1 MKTAIIALL
10 AASVAA
16 LPAIQAVGGQSAGGT
31 DIASAPQLEAGAWQD
46 RLPADSARYYKLP
59 TPVEGES
66 HTVTAQLLIDPMI
79 EPSSTGF
86 IRLETKLL
94 RADGAQ
100 CEFEGSTTTERAAM
114 DRLALASLRT
124 GSPGKATG
132 CYAQGNQDVFLE
144 VVRSGEW
151 QADTEIPLQLNVV
164 KEPAVDATTLSGQVP
179 QDLPPTTVDVDAPAQ
194 PVSGGSSFLNAAELA
209 GTSVSSDQLLPLET
223 KYYKVHLA
231 EGQRLNYRVTMS
243 DSRDASATTLVAQE
257 FSPTLGDDVS
267 AQSRSELKRED
278 VGASITRSTRT
289 EVSRDLF
296 DTNGARGELRNP
308 GYYYI
313 ALTGSARDP
322 RGLNPLKYELAV
334 QVTGEAKN
342 ADAFEPQLSAA
353 EANTIGSTSQQGWP
367 PSSAQLGAL
376 LGGAAVA
383 LAGFAAGWIIRRRRS

>member
-16 LPAIQAVGGQSAGGT
+16 LPAVQAVGGQSSGGA
-31 DIASAPQLEAGAWQD
+31 DIASAPQLEAGASQD
-46 RLPADSARYYKLP
+46 LIPADSARYYKLP
-59 TPVEGES
+59 APAAGES
-66 HTVTAQLLIDPMI
+66 QTVTAQLLIDPMI
-79 EPSSTGF
+79 EPSSTSF
-86 IRLETKLL
+86 IRMEAKLL
-94 RADGAQ
+94 RADGKQ
-100 CEFEGSTTTERAAM
+100 CETVGSTTTDRAGM

-124 GSPGKATG
+124 GTPEKTTG
-132 CYAQGNQDVFLE
+132 CYAQGNQEVFLE
-144 VVRSGEW
+144 VVRSGKW
-151 QADTEIPLQLNVV
+151 QADSEIPLQLNVV
-164 KEPAVDATTLSGQVP
+164 KEPAVDAAALSGQVP
-179 QDLPPTTVDVDAPAQ
+179 QDLPPTTVEVDDQAQ
-194 PVSGGSSFLNAAELA
+194 PVNGGSSFLNAVELA
-209 GTSVSSDQLLPLET
+209 GTSVSSDQVLPLET

-243 DSRDASATTLVAQE
+243 DSRDASASTLVAQE
-257 FSPTLGDDVS
+257 FSPTLGEGIS
-267 AQSRSELKRED
+267 AQSRGELKRED

-296 DTNGARGELRNP
+296 DAFGPRGELRNP

-342 ADAFEPQLSAA
+342 ADAFEPQLGA
-353 EANTIGSTSQQGWP
+353 TVGSTAAGWL

-376 LGGAAVA
+376 LGGAAAA
-383 LAGFAAGWIIRRRRS
+383 LAGFAAIWIIRRRRS